1 MALKTG
7 RPKKENPKN
16 VEIGLRLTRETAE
29 KLQKCADI
37 LKTSRTDIIEQGIEK
52 MYKDVFEK

>member
-1 MALKTG
+1 MSPKTG

-16 VEIGLRLTRETAE
+16 VEIGLRITKGTAD

-37 LKTSRTDIIEQGIEK
+37 LEVSRTEVIEK
-52 MYKDVFEK
+52 GIDLVYEGISK